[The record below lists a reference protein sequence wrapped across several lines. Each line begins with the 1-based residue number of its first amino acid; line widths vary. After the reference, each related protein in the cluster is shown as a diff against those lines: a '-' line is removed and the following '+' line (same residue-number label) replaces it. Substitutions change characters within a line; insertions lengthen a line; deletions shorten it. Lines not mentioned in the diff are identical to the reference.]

1 MPDFDTRKRRG
12 AYMREA
18 SMAWELPIVLVGTV
32 LIAGGLG
39 YLLDRWLHTGPALM
53 LILGLVGFAAGIW
66 DMLRRL
72 SSVNKPPPSSPGPRH
87 GS

>member
-1 MPDFDTRKRRG
+1 
-12 AYMREA
+12 MREA

-53 LILGLVGFAAGIW
+53 FIFGLLGFGAGIR

-72 SSVNKPPPSSPGPRH
+72 SSANKPPPSEPRPRH